1 MANEAAIKAAILQT
15 KSTKVVPPAAR
26 HKEDDVKWIKSVIQ
40 HEHIKPLEVFFI
52 FVCYDL
58 CYE

>member
-15 KSTKVVPPAAR
+15 KSTNKVVPPAAR

-40 HEHIKPLEVFFI
+40 HEHIKPLEV
-52 FVCYDL
+52 
-58 CYE
+58 